1 MLSNLFCFISLHKL
15 LIFSMTRQ
23 VKGVCNFVESK
34 VVSVRVIVEQ
44 SIYESEFETY
54 RCRPPS

>member
-1 MLSNLFCFISLHKL
+1 
-15 LIFSMTRQ
+15 MTRQ